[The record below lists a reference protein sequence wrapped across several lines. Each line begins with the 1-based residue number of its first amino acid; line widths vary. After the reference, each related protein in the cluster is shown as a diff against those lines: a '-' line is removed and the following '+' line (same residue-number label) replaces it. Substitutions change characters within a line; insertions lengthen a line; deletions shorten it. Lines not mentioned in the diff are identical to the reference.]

1 MALSGTAIGVVSIIG
16 YTPDIFATPL
26 YGYFLDTYEGIKGHQ
41 LVYLTLAL
49 SSLVGIYV
57 SLKFKNKQIMIEFLI
72 NNWLLLI
79 IIILVLLILFKT
91 LSIFK
96 T

>member
-1 MALSGTAIGVVSIIG
+1 MGI
-16 YTPDIFATPL
+16 
-26 YGYFLDTYEGIKGHQ
+26 LDTYEGIKGHQ
-41 LVYLTLAL
+41 LVYLTLVL
-49 SSLVGIYV
+49 SSLVGIY
-57 SLKFKNKQIMIEFLI
+57 KFEIQKNKQIMIEFLI

-96 T
+96 KD